1 VRGLK
6 STSPQLSLPV
16 GDDVM
21 AGVWA
26 TMSLP
31 ARERVLRLLA
41 CVIGQ
46 AVTGEEKEV
55 ELSLARSNACTCVAL
70 HTCMCVSR
78 RWHRL
83 NATRRA
89 WSVSTS

>member
-55 ELSLARSNACTCVAL
+55 EL
-70 HTCMCVSR
+70 
-78 RWHRL
+78 
-83 NATRRA
+83 
-89 WSVSTS
+89 